1 MKYITIVGS
10 KQHPTIK
17 QEKKVVQRNKTIA
30 ITGID
35 KQLKNGQLHL
45 QLIGEN
51 LKQTFNYNW
60 EISFDGKIIIPSS
73 IGTTLILSKS
83 NTSKYLNADKV
94 SAIIKVNDYVSQSFE
109 L

>member
-10 KQHPTIK
+10 KQHPIIK
-17 QEKKVVQRNKTIA
+17 QEEKVVQKNKAVA

-35 KQLKNGQLHL
+35 KQLKNRQLYL

-51 LKQTFNYNW
+51 LEQTLNYNW

-83 NTSKYLNADKV
+83 NTSKYLNASKV
-94 SAIIKVNDYVSQSFE
+94 SAIVKVNNYVSQSFE

>member
-10 KQHPTIK
+10 KQHPIIK
-17 QEKKVVQRNKTIA
+17 QEKKVVQRNKAIA

-51 LKQTFNYNW
+51 LKQTLNYNW
-60 EISFDGKIIIPSS
+60 EISFGGKIIIPSS

-83 NTSKYLNADKV
+83 NTSKYLNASRV
-94 SAIIKVNDYVSQSFE
+94 SAIVKVNNYVSQSFE